1 MTEFRVFDK
10 FPAPSGNRGG
20 RARPIDWDGAKL
32 EMMRNPGKWV
42 LIAEDV
48 ASSMPQQIYRGRN
61 PRFRGEERDKFRFR
75 VRRPDDCQYPPR
87 RSDIY
92 GSYVG
97 SGESPDA

>member
-10 FPAPSGNRGG
+10 LPTSSGRRHG
-20 RARPIDWDGAKL
+20 RAKPIDWDGAKS

-61 PRFRGEERDKFRFR
+61 PRFREAELEKFRFR
-75 VRRPDDCQYPPR
+75 ISRPEDCQYPPR

-92 GSYVG
+92 GSYIG
-97 SGESPDA
+97 TDELRDA